1 MTTSQKRAIGYA
13 IRRREENDRRTFLK
27 MVGIENAFELQKRYK
42 TTRGFIR
49 AVCSGRIVI
58 HPETGLAVTPRTY
71 KPI

>member
-13 IRRREENDRRTFLK
+13 IRAEQEKGRRDF
-27 MVGIENAFELQKRYK
+27 IESLGLMAAFKRQKRYK

-49 AVCSGRIVI
+49 AICSGRIIV
-58 HPETGLAVTPRTY
+58 HPETGLAVTPIRY